1 MTLALVAG
9 IITAVILVGAVLIY
23 VIIRRRDAERSSSDD
38 AFGAELT
45 NIKVGFDEAASAEGE
60 GTTDVKVSST
70 HDASK
75 APATFSRRFLALGLL
90 AAGVFA
96 TLAARIW
103 NLQVKS
109 GQGYEKEAEDN
120 LLTSVST
127 PAPRGCIYDVRG
139 RELVTNESSQTVL
152 AEPSVADDP
161 DTVLRLAAVLG
172 LPAPI
177 VRQRIQDA
185 SSGAQ
190 NQRVV
195 AEGVR
200 LRDIAFIAEHPDAF
214 EGISMETRTVRH
226 YPFGALASH
235 VLGYTG
241 SPTDDEL
248 SQAATGRKIH
258 STDIVGK
265 SGVERIYD
273 GTLSGDQGE
282 RRMMVD
288 AKGSVVA
295 VIGETMPS
303 KGSDLHLTIDAYAQ
317 SVADRVLAETIA
329 PLGDIGTGV
338 GKGGAVVAMNV
349 KDGSIPVM
357 ASYPTF
363 DPSYFTNGI
372 PQDIWDLYNTDESNA
387 PMVNRVVNGQYAP
400 ASTFKAFTSMAGLH
414 HGFADYETEW
424 ECGGAWDGFESG
436 DVQKCWLH
444 SGHGF
449 MDLHDGIVNS
459 CDVVF
464 YEIAKAFYDHGPEGT
479 GEISD
484 TALQEYLQLYDF
496 GSPTGIDLPDESTGR
511 IPTPEWKAEQWRN
524 VPSEAYWRGGDY
536 TNMIIGQGDVLITPL
551 QLVVAYGAIATGK
564 ILKPHVLA
572 EVRNSEGEVVVSA
585 QAEVVGEPD
594 VNQEH
599 LEYVRESL
607 HDMIAESQDAWPSFS
622 ARNLDAAGK
631 SGTAEHTDR
640 LADAWFVAYVPYDDP
655 KYVVACIL
663 EEGDSGAKE
672 AGPVVAQVLA
682 ALFEG
687 ESQDTAS
694 LEVAR
699 ISGSSGRS
707 VARESGTGSARTD

>member
-38 AFGAELT
+38 ALGAELT

-60 GTTDVKVSST
+60 GTTDVKVSSA
-70 HDASK
+70 HDPSK
-75 APATFSRRFLALGLL
+75 APAAFSRRFLALGLL

-265 SGVERIYD
+265 SGV
-273 GTLSGDQGE
+273 
-282 RRMMVD
+282 
-288 AKGSVVA
+288 
-295 VIGETMPS
+295 
-303 KGSDLHLTIDAYAQ
+303 
-317 SVADRVLAETIA
+317 
-329 PLGDIGTGV
+329 
-338 GKGGAVVAMNV
+338 
-349 KDGSIPVM
+349 
-357 ASYPTF
+357 
-363 DPSYFTNGI
+363 
-372 PQDIWDLYNTDESNA
+372 
-387 PMVNRVVNGQYAP
+387 
-400 ASTFKAFTSMAGLH
+400 
-414 HGFADYETEW
+414 
-424 ECGGAWDGFESG
+424 
-436 DVQKCWLH
+436 
-444 SGHGF
+444 
-449 MDLHDGIVNS
+449 
-459 CDVVF
+459 
-464 YEIAKAFYDHGPEGT
+464 
-479 GEISD
+479 
-484 TALQEYLQLYDF
+484 
-496 GSPTGIDLPDESTGR
+496 
-511 IPTPEWKAEQWRN
+511 
-524 VPSEAYWRGGDY
+524 
-536 TNMIIGQGDVLITPL
+536 
-551 QLVVAYGAIATGK
+551 
-564 ILKPHVLA
+564 
-572 EVRNSEGEVVVSA
+572 
-585 QAEVVGEPD
+585 
-594 VNQEH
+594 
-599 LEYVRESL
+599 
-607 HDMIAESQDAWPSFS
+607 
-622 ARNLDAAGK
+622 
-631 SGTAEHTDR
+631 
-640 LADAWFVAYVPYDDP
+640 
-655 KYVVACIL
+655 
-663 EEGDSGAKE
+663 
-672 AGPVVAQVLA
+672 
-682 ALFEG
+682 
-687 ESQDTAS
+687 
-694 LEVAR
+694 
-699 ISGSSGRS
+699 
-707 VARESGTGSARTD
+707 